1 MATNLAPYESWLQG
15 IIKKF
20 PKATQK
26 QVNIENKSSTA
37 RSINFTVVVS
47 KENDRWELK
56 KTLDSLLLKQK
67 GLKIDSTIRGGK
79 DTKITFGDK
88 YKKAGLEI
96 AINLEFKEDKPKG
109 VTTEQQELGSSY
121 IFTQALVKNK
131 DYKTLLRK
139 IGAVDSKD
147 LSPPQLNEIF
157 KGDLP
162 ELKKI
167 FGIPKNQTFEYYDWL
182 NAFYFQQKVLLEKY
196 ASTKFSRFDRDGGF
210 MEYISKLIKI
220 KFGISKKDT
229 WDPADVWA
237 VDGSEEDIEK
247 IINKGLEEV
256 EDYSDMQK
264 KYDTG
269 MLENK
274 VRIGVIKL
282 NSILIDLLEEEKVVG
297 ISLKLTGSKAHIEE
311 INVIRVK
318 ELMESNKA
326 LINTVTNG
334 YEVTPKNDFT
344 CKFEIPKNKKTFTQ
358 DVRVVANDIENGGI
372 FDFQIKANS
381 SESATGS
388 NLKFEVTI
396 KGMSKARGGKVPVDQ
411 LQKLINGIKKNSFE
425 NDYTKFP
432 RNVKEFVT
440 KLSTYKTMFEKLSS
454 GAVGVDFGVPFEVD
468 ENKSKESFVKNV
480 TDAFNNKNKAF
491 TTNATCKLMG
501 FEFLYF
507 LVSIE
512 KKQMKELLTD
522 MSFLAQKKNTRK
534 LDTFGPFI
542 KIA

>member
-88 YKKAGLEI
+88 YKKVGLEI

-121 IFTQALVKNK
+121 IFTQALVGNK
-131 DYKTLLRK
+131 DYETLLRK
-139 IGAVDSKD
+139 IGAADSKD
-147 LSPPQLNEIF
+147 LSPPQLNKIF

-196 ASTKFSRFDRDGGF
+196 GSPTFSRFDRDGGF
-210 MEYISKLIKI
+210 MDYISKLIKT

-237 VDGSEEDIEK
+237 IDGSQLNIEK
-247 IINKGLEEV
+247 RINDELKEV
-256 EDYSDMQK
+256 ENYSVMQK
-264 KYDTG
+264 NYATNSA

-274 VRIGVIKL
+274 VRIGLIKL

-311 INVIRVK
+311 INVIKVK
-318 ELMESNKA
+318 ELMKSNEA

-334 YEVTPKNDFT
+334 YEVTPENDFT

-411 LQKLINGIKKNSFE
+411 LQKLINGIKPNSFE

-432 RNVKEFVT
+432 RNVKEFNK
-440 KLSTYKTMFEKLSS
+440 KLSTYKTMFKKLKTE
-454 GAVGVDFGVPFEVD
+454 GVDFGVPFED
-468 ENKSKESFVKNV
+468 KSKESFVKNV
-480 TDAFNNKNKAF
+480 TDAFKNKNKAF

-507 LVSIE
+507 LVSIKE
-512 KKQMKELLTD
+512 DQRKELLTD

-534 LDTFGPFI
+534 MDMFGPFI

>member
-1 MATNLAPYESWLQG
+1 MATNLAPYESWLQS

-88 YKKAGLEI
+88 YKKVGLEI

-131 DYKTLLRK
+131 KYKLPK
-139 IGAVDSKD
+139 GAVDSKD

-196 ASTKFSRFDRDGGF
+196 GSPTFSRFDRDGGF
-210 MEYISKLIKI
+210 MDYISKLIKT

-237 VDGSEEDIEK
+237 IDGSELNVEK
-247 IINKGLEEV
+247 RINDELKEV
-256 EDYSDMQK
+256 ENYSVMQK
-264 KYDTG
+264 NYATNPA

-274 VRIGVIKL
+274 VRIGLIKL

-311 INVIRVK
+311 INVIKVK
-318 ELMESNKA
+318 ELRESNKA
-326 LINTVTNG
+326 LIDTVTNG
-334 YEVTPKNDFT
+334 YEVIPKNDFT
-344 CKFEIPKNKKTFTQ
+344 CKFEIPQNKKTFTQ

-411 LQKLINGIKKNSFE
+411 LQKLIDGIKPNSFE

-432 RNVKEFVT
+432 RNVKEFEA
-440 KLSTYKTMFEKLSS
+440 KLSTYKTMFKKLNTE
-454 GAVGVDFGVPFEVD
+454 GVDFGVPFED
-468 ENKSKESFVKNV
+468 KSKESFVKNV

-507 LVSIE
+507 LVSIKE
-512 KKQMKELLTD
+512 DQRKELLTD

>member
-121 IFTQALVKNK
+121 IFTQALVENK
-131 DYKTLLRK
+131 KYKLPK
-139 IGAVDSKD
+139 GAVDSKD

-196 ASTKFSRFDRDGGF
+196 GSPTFSRFDRGGGF
-210 MEYISKLIKI
+210 MDYISKLIKT

-237 VDGSEEDIEK
+237 IDGSELNVEK
-247 IINKGLEEV
+247 RINDELKEV
-256 EDYSDMQK
+256 ENYSVMQK
-264 KYDTG
+264 NYATNPA

-274 VRIGVIKL
+274 VRIGLIKL

-311 INVIRVK
+311 INVIKVK
-318 ELMESNKA
+318 ELRESNKA
-326 LINTVTNG
+326 LIDTVTDG
-334 YEVTPKNDFT
+334 YEVIPKNDFT
-344 CKFEIPKNKKTFTQ
+344 CKFEIPQNKKTFTQ

-411 LQKLINGIKKNSFE
+411 LQKLIDGIKPNSFE

-432 RNVKEFVT
+432 RNVKEFED
-440 KLSTYKTMFEKLSS
+440 KLSTYKTMFEKLKTE
-454 GAVGVDFGVPFEVD
+454 GVDFGVPFED
-468 ENKSKESFVKNV
+468 KSKESFVKNV
-480 TDAFNNKNKAF
+480 TDAFKNKNKAF
-491 TTNATCKLMG
+491 ITNATCKLMG

-507 LVSIE
+507 LVSIKE
-512 KKQMKELLTD
+512 DQRKELLTD

-534 LDTFGPFI
+534 MDMFGPFI

>member
-37 RSINFTVVVS
+37 KSINFTVVVS
-47 KENDRWELK
+47 KEKDRWELK
-56 KTLDSLLLKQK
+56 NTLDSLLLKQK

-131 DYKTLLRK
+131 DYETLLRD

-147 LSPPQLNEIF
+147 LSPPQLNKIF

-182 NAFYFQQKVLLEKY
+182 NAFYFQQKVLLKKY

-210 MEYISKLIKI
+210 MEYISKLIKT

-237 VDGSEEDIEK
+237 VKGSEKAIETR
-247 IINKGLEEV
+247 INDGLIEV

-264 KYDTG
+264 KYDTKI
-269 MLENK
+269 LENK

-282 NSILIDLLEEEKVVG
+282 NSILIDLLGEKKVVG

-311 INVIRVK
+311 INVIMVK
-318 ELMESNKA
+318 ELMESNEA

-334 YEVTPKNDFT
+334 YKVTPKNDFT

-432 RNVKEFVT
+432 RNVEEFEA

-454 GAVGVDFGVPFEVD
+454 GAVGVDFGVPFED
-468 ENKSKESFVKNV
+468 KSKESFVKNV
-480 TDAFNNKNKAF
+480 TDAFKNKNKAF

-512 KKQMKELLTD
+512 EAQMKELLTD

>member
-131 DYKTLLRK
+131 KYKLPK
-139 IGAVDSKD
+139 GAVDSKD

-182 NAFYFQQKVLLEKY
+182 NAFYFQQKVLLKRY

-210 MEYISKLIKI
+210 MEYISKLIKT

-237 VDGSEEDIEK
+237 VDGLEEDIEK

-256 EDYSDMQK
+256 EDYSDMQE
-264 KYDTG
+264 KYDTI

-282 NSILIDLLEEEKVVG
+282 NSILIDLLEAKKVVG

-311 INVIRVK
+311 INVIMVK
-318 ELMESNKA
+318 ELMASNEA

-334 YEVTPKNDFT
+334 YKVTPKNDFT

-411 LQKLINGIKKNSFE
+411 LQKLIDGIKPNSFE

-432 RNVKEFVT
+432 RNVKEFED
-440 KLSTYKTMFEKLSS
+440 KLSTYKTMFKKLKTE
-454 GAVGVDFGVPFEVD
+454 GVDFGVPFED
-468 ENKSKESFVKNV
+468 KSKESFVKNV
-480 TDAFNNKNKAF
+480 TDAFKNKNKAF

-507 LVSIE
+507 LVSIKE
-512 KKQMKELLTD
+512 DQRKELLTD

-534 LDTFGPFI
+534 MDMFGPFI

>member
-344 CKFEIPKNKKTFTQ
+344 CKFEIPQNKKTFTQ

>member
-37 RSINFTVVVS
+37 KSINFTVVVS
-47 KENDRWELK
+47 KEKDRWELK

-131 DYKTLLRK
+131 NYETLLPK
-139 IGAVDSKD
+139 GAVDSKD

-157 KGDLP
+157 KDDLP

-210 MEYISKLIKI
+210 MEYISKLIKT

-237 VDGSEEDIEK
+237 VNGSEKDIET
-247 IINKGLEEV
+247 IINNGLIEV
-256 EDYSDMQK
+256 EDYSDMQI
-264 KYDTG
+264 KYDTI

-282 NSILIDLLEEEKVVG
+282 NSILIDLLGKGKVVG

-311 INVIRVK
+311 INVIMVK
-318 ELMESNKA
+318 ELMKSNEA

-432 RNVKEFVT
+432 RNVEEFEA

-454 GAVGVDFGVPFEVD
+454 KAVGVDFGVPFED
-468 ENKSKESFVKNV
+468 KSKESFVKNV

-507 LVSIE
+507 LVSIK

>member
-37 RSINFTVVVS
+37 KSINFTVVVS
-47 KENDRWELK
+47 KEKDRWELK

-131 DYKTLLRK
+131 NYETLLPK
-139 IGAVDSKD
+139 GAVDSKD

-157 KGDLP
+157 KDDLP

-182 NAFYFQQKVLLEKY
+182 NAFYFQQKVLLKRY

-210 MEYISKLIKI
+210 MEYISKLIKT

-237 VDGSEEDIEK
+237 VDGLEEDIEK

-256 EDYSDMQK
+256 EDYSDMQI
-264 KYDTG
+264 KYDTK

-282 NSILIDLLEEEKVVG
+282 NSILIDLLGKGKVVG

-311 INVIRVK
+311 INVIMVK
-318 ELMESNKA
+318 ELMKSNKA

-334 YEVTPKNDFT
+334 YKVTPKNDFT

-432 RNVKEFVT
+432 RNVEEFEA

-454 GAVGVDFGVPFEVD
+454 DAVGVDFGVPFKD
-468 ENKSKESFVKNV
+468 KSKESFVKNV

>member
-1 MATNLAPYESWLQG
+1 MATNLAPYESWLQS

-131 DYKTLLRK
+131 KYKLPK
-139 IGAVDSKD
+139 GAVDSKD

-196 ASTKFSRFDRDGGF
+196 GSPTFSRFDRDGGF
-210 MEYISKLIKI
+210 MDYISKLIKT

-237 VDGSEEDIEK
+237 IDGSQLNIEK
-247 IINKGLEEV
+247 RINDELKEV
-256 EDYSDMQK
+256 ENYSVMQK
-264 KYDTG
+264 NYATNSA

-274 VRIGVIKL
+274 VRIGLIKL

-311 INVIRVK
+311 INVIKVK
-318 ELMESNKA
+318 ELRESNKA
-326 LINTVTNG
+326 LIDTVTDG
-334 YEVTPKNDFT
+334 YEVIPKNDFT
-344 CKFEIPKNKKTFTQ
+344 CKFEIPQNKKTFTQ

-411 LQKLINGIKKNSFE
+411 LQKLIDGIKPNSFE

-432 RNVKEFVT
+432 RNVKEFED
-440 KLSTYKTMFEKLSS
+440 KLSTYKTMFKKLN
-454 GAVGVDFGVPFEVD
+454 AEGVDFGVPFED
-468 ENKSKESFVKNV
+468 KSKESFVKNV
-480 TDAFNNKNKAF
+480 TDAFKNKNKAF
-491 TTNATCKLMG
+491 ITNATCKLMG

-507 LVSIE
+507 LVSIKE
-512 KKQMKELLTD
+512 DQRKELLTD

>member
-37 RSINFTVVVS
+37 KSINFTVVVS

-88 YKKAGLEI
+88 YKKVGLEI

-131 DYKTLLRK
+131 KYKLPK
-139 IGAVDSKD
+139 GAVDSKD

-196 ASTKFSRFDRDGGF
+196 GSPTFSRFDRDGGF
-210 MEYISKLIKI
+210 MDYISKLIKT

-237 VDGSEEDIEK
+237 IDGSQLNIEK
-247 IINKGLEEV
+247 RINDELKEV
-256 EDYSDMQK
+256 ENYSVMQK
-264 KYDTG
+264 NYATNSA

-274 VRIGVIKL
+274 VRIGLIKL

-311 INVIRVK
+311 INVIKVK
-318 ELMESNKA
+318 ELRESNKA
-326 LINTVTNG
+326 LIDTVTDG
-334 YEVTPKNDFT
+334 YEVIPKNDFT
-344 CKFEIPKNKKTFTQ
+344 CKFEIPQNKKTFTQ

-411 LQKLINGIKKNSFE
+411 LQKLINGIKPNSFE

-432 RNVKEFVT
+432 RNVKEFNK
-440 KLSTYKTMFEKLSS
+440 KLSTYKTMFKKLKTE
-454 GAVGVDFGVPFEVD
+454 GVDFGVPFED
-468 ENKSKESFVKNV
+468 KSKESFVKNV
-480 TDAFNNKNKAF
+480 TDAFKNKNKAF

-507 LVSIE
+507 LVSIKE
-512 KKQMKELLTD
+512 DQRKELLTD

>member
-37 RSINFTVVVS
+37 KSINFTVVVS

-56 KTLDSLLLKQK
+56 NTLDSLLLKQK

-131 DYKTLLRK
+131 NYETLLPK
-139 IGAVDSKD
+139 GAVDSKD

-157 KGDLP
+157 KDDLP

-210 MEYISKLIKI
+210 MEYISKLIKT

-237 VDGSEEDIEK
+237 VNGSEKDIET
-247 IINKGLEEV
+247 IINNGLIEV
-256 EDYSDMQK
+256 EDYSDMQI
-264 KYDTG
+264 KYDTI

-282 NSILIDLLEEEKVVG
+282 NSILIDLLGKGKVVG

-326 LINTVTNG
+326 LIDTVTNG

-432 RNVKEFVT
+432 RNVEEFEA

-454 GAVGVDFGVPFEVD
+454 KAVGVDFGVPFED
-468 ENKSKESFVKNV
+468 KSKESFVKNV
-480 TDAFNNKNKAF
+480 TDAFKNKNKAF

-507 LVSIE
+507 LVSIK

>member
-1 MATNLAPYESWLQG
+1 MATNLAPYESWLQS

-88 YKKAGLEI
+88 YKKVGLEI

-131 DYKTLLRK
+131 KYKLPK
-139 IGAVDSKD
+139 GAVDSKD

-196 ASTKFSRFDRDGGF
+196 GSPTFSRFDRDGGF
-210 MEYISKLIKI
+210 MDYISKLIKT

-237 VDGSEEDIEK
+237 IDGSELNVEK
-247 IINKGLEEV
+247 RINDELKEV
-256 EDYSDMQK
+256 ENYSVMQK
-264 KYDTG
+264 NYATNPA

-274 VRIGVIKL
+274 VRIGLIKL

-311 INVIRVK
+311 INVIKVK
-318 ELMESNKA
+318 ELRESNKA
-326 LINTVTNG
+326 LIDTVTNG
-334 YEVTPKNDFT
+334 YEVIPKNDFT
-344 CKFEIPKNKKTFTQ
+344 CKFEIPQNKKTFTQ

-411 LQKLINGIKKNSFE
+411 LQKLIDGIKPNSFE

-432 RNVKEFVT
+432 RNVKEFEA
-440 KLSTYKTMFEKLSS
+440 KLSTYKTMFKKLNTE
-454 GAVGVDFGVPFEVD
+454 GVDFGVPFED
-468 ENKSKESFVKNV
+468 KSKESFVKNV
-480 TDAFNNKNKAF
+480 TDAFKNKNKAF
-491 TTNATCKLMG
+491 ITNATCKLMG

-507 LVSIE
+507 LVSIKE
-512 KKQMKELLTD
+512 DQRKELLTD

>member
-1 MATNLAPYESWLQG
+1 MATNLAPYESWLQS

-88 YKKAGLEI
+88 YKKVGLEI

-131 DYKTLLRK
+131 KYKLPK
-139 IGAVDSKD
+139 GAVDSKD

-196 ASTKFSRFDRDGGF
+196 GSPTFSRFDRDGGF
-210 MEYISKLIKI
+210 MEYISKLIKT

-237 VDGSEEDIEK
+237 IDGSELNVEK
-247 IINKGLEEV
+247 RINDELKEV
-256 EDYSDMQK
+256 ENYSVMQK
-264 KYDTG
+264 NYATNPA

-274 VRIGVIKL
+274 VRIGLIKL

-311 INVIRVK
+311 INVIKVK
-318 ELMESNKA
+318 ELRESNKA
-326 LINTVTNG
+326 LIDTVTNG
-334 YEVTPKNDFT
+334 YEVIPKNDFT
-344 CKFEIPKNKKTFTQ
+344 CKFEIPQNKKTFTQ

-411 LQKLINGIKKNSFE
+411 LQKLIDGIKPNSFE

-432 RNVKEFVT
+432 RNVKEFEA
-440 KLSTYKTMFEKLSS
+440 KLSTYKTMFKKLNTE
-454 GAVGVDFGVPFEVD
+454 GVDFGVPFED
-468 ENKSKESFVKNV
+468 KSKESFVKNV
-480 TDAFNNKNKAF
+480 TDAFKNKNKAF
-491 TTNATCKLMG
+491 ITNATCKLMG

-507 LVSIE
+507 LVSIKE
-512 KKQMKELLTD
+512 DQRKELLTD